1 MARAQTQTGQ
11 TSAVGTQKGKVRET
25 EWPCRSYAVFSKG
38 VGAYAKPLATAAAHK
53 NSSKATG
60 LAQVMQVCHSAT
72 GIDPLEAT
80 SAAGVAQGVGEEARA
95 FWRSQMERMVLDMD
109 LVRRDEFDAVK
120 DLAAAARAE
129 ADSLKARLDALEAS

>member
-1 MARAQTQTGQ
+1 MQT
-11 TSAVGTQKGKVRET
+11 RNPFLDE
-25 EWPCRSYAVFSKG
+25 FSK
-38 VGAYAKPLATAAAHK
+38 L
-53 NSSKATG
+53 
-60 LAQVMQVCHSAT
+60 
-72 GIDPLEAT
+72 AT

-129 ADSLKARLDALEAS
+129 ADSFDANASKSAFKSSHTKKIGQKQLKALAQRLRRAPF

>member
-1 MARAQTQTGQ
+1 MQT
-11 TSAVGTQKGKVRET
+11 RNPFLDE
-25 EWPCRSYAVFSKG
+25 FSK
-38 VGAYAKPLATAAAHK
+38 L
-53 NSSKATG
+53 
-60 LAQVMQVCHSAT
+60 
-72 GIDPLEAT
+72 AT

-129 ADSLKARLDALEAS
+129 ADSLKARLDALEASMKTPAKAPSKAATPKKSAKSS